1 MQYQKLAEIY
11 ERLENTSKRLEKT
24 FILYRFLRECKRED
38 IREIIYLLQGRVF
51 AQWDDRKIGMSSKL
65 LVKAIA
71 SATGEQ
77 TEKIEEEWKK
87 RGDLGLVAEALVENK
102 KQVTLFRKDL
112 TVKKAFENISK
123 LAELEGEGTVQKKIA
138 LVSELL
144 GSASILEAKYIVR
157 TIAED
162 MRAGIGDSMIRD
174 SLLWAFHKP
183 IVGIMIKCSKCGQ
196 WNPIV
201 KECLN
206 CKNELEKDFVKNK
219 EKKYKEEVMN
229 FENEKEARE
238 YYNEALEE
246 LQDAFNVTNDFG
258 LMAEMLMVHGHKALE
273 HLELVVGKPIKVML
287 YPKAKNIED
296 GFEIVGKPAMIEPK
310 LDGFRVQIH
319 RKKDEI
325 KLYTRNLE
333 EVTKQFPDVV
343 KAIKE
348 NVRSKDFIL
357 DSEVVGIDPKTK
369 KVISFQNISQRIKR
383 KYNVEVLIKSLPVV
397 VNVFDVVELNGESLL
412 NQSFEERRKRLKAI
426 IHDEKG
432 KVELIEQMITSD
444 VEKVKK
450 YYQECLEKGHE
461 GIMMKSIQGTY
472 KPGKRV
478 GQGVKIKPVMESLD
492 LIIVGAEW
500 GEGKRANWLSSFI
513 VACRDG
519 DQLKEIGK
527 VGSGLKE
534 KSEDGVSYEELTEEL
549 KKNIIQEK
557 GREVKLKPKVVVEIV
572 FEEIQQSPGYSSGYA
587 LRFPRIIRL
596 RNDKGIRDISTLK
609 EIEKFYQEQK

>member
-112 TVKKAFENISK
+112 TVKKVFENISK

-138 LVSELL
+138 LISELL

-174 SLLWAFHKP
+174 SLFWAFYEP
-183 IVGIMIKCSKCGQ
+183 MIGIMIKCDKCEQ

-206 CKNELEKDFVKNK
+206 CKTPLDKDFVKNK
-219 EKKYKEEVMN
+219 EKKYKEKVMI

-238 YYNEALEE
+238 YYNNCIEE
-246 LQDAFNVTNDFG
+246 LQDTFNVTNDFG
-258 LMAEMLMVHGHKALE
+258 LMAEMLMVHGKKALE

-287 YPKAKNIED
+287 YPKAKNIEE
-296 GFEIVGKPAMIEPK
+296 GFEIVGKPAMLEPK

-343 KAIKE
+343 KAIRD
-348 NVRSKDFIL
+348 NVRSKEFIL

-369 KVISFQNISQRIKR
+369 KVIPFQNISQRIKR
-383 KYNVEVLIKSLPVV
+383 KYDVEALIKSLPVV
-397 VNVFDVVELNGESLL
+397 INIFDVIELNGENLL
-412 NQSFEERRKRLKAI
+412 NLSFEDRRKRLKAI

-432 KVELIEQMITSD
+432 KIELIEQVITSD
-444 VEKVKK
+444 IEKAKK

-500 GEGKRANWLSSFI
+500 GEGKRTKWLSSFI

-534 KSEDGVSYEELTEEL
+534 KAEDGVSYEELTEEL

-557 GREVKLKPKVVVEIV
+557 GREVKLKPKVIVEIV
-572 FEEIQQSPGYSSGYA
+572 FEEIQQSPSYSSGYA